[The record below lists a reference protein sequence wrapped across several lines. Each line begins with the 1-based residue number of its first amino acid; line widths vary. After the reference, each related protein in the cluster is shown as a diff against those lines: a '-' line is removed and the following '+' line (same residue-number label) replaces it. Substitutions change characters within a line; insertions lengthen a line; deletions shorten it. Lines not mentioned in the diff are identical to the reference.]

1 MCPHGPVV
9 HFILDYEA
17 TIDPIMGPSGI
28 APCHQCLLEGL
39 VGHLYA
45 TLCDR
50 LSSFAFDH
58 MNVRKLLV
66 YEFYT
71 MS

>member
-1 MCPHGPVV
+1 MV

-17 TIDPIMGPSGI
+17 TIGPIIGPSFI
-28 APCHQCLLEGL
+28 APCHQRLLEGL
-39 VGHLYA
+39 VGHLDA
-45 TLCDR
+45 TLCAR

-58 MNVRKLLV
+58 MNVRKFLV